1 MRRERAVVRG
11 GVVIMAVLAAIA
23 VVSCF
28 LPGFRVTEVDNSD
41 CMDRVLDW
49 HGGGRRAPCEVTR
62 RDLGTEPAG
71 SPELALVLLLV
82 MAPAYAVWRRGTA
95 WASLAWGAAVWG
107 AAIALLAFAVLTH
120 ESSSD
125 GCSGTY
131 TVREA
136 LLPAVVLGATST
148 AMFFG
153 PMLLAA
159 VAAVAR
165 AVDRRRAGPRIPEAR
180 VRRTQ

>member
-41 CMDRVLDW
+41 CMDRVFDW
-49 HGGGRRAPCEVTR
+49 HGGSRREPCEVTR

-71 SPELALVLLLV
+71 SPELALVLALI

-95 WASLAWGAAVWG
+95 WASLAWGAAVW
-107 AAIALLAFAVLTH
+107 AAAVAVFVLLLATH

-165 AVDRRRAGPRIPEAR
+165 VIDRRRSPPPIPEAR
-180 VRRTQ
+180 VVG